1 MAHRPELVA
10 ELTPRL
16 ARFTRDA
23 LIERLRAHN
32 VPCAQ
37 VRTIGEALE
46 DPHLR
51 ARGMVVDIPHDGLGA
66 VRSLGNPIRL
76 SRTPAVIRRPPPAL
90 GEHNSE
96 VLESLGRGRRPAR
109 ANRQPGGITR
119 GVNR

>member
-1 MAHRPELVA
+1 MAHRPQLIA

-16 ARFTRDA
+16 AEYTRDA
-23 LIERLRAHN
+23 LIERLRGHN

-51 ARGMVVDIPHDGLGA
+51 ERGMVLDIPHEDLGA
-66 VRSLGNPIRL
+66 MRSLGNPIRL
-76 SRTPAVIRRPPPAL
+76 SRTPAVVRRRPPAL
-90 GEHNSE
+90 GEHNE
-96 VLESLGRGRRPAR
+96 EILESLATDEDSGAD
-109 ANRQPGGITR
+109 RQPVGATSR